1 MAQIIPAIIANNFEE
16 LERKLSQVEGL
27 VSWAQI
33 DVMDGVFTP
42 PKTFNNPSKL
52 SKLDTK
58 VNLEA
63 HLMIDRPENA
73 IKEWIDSPVK
83 RILIHYESTREMG
96 ALIKQI
102 KKDGK
107 EVGIALKIKT
117 ELAMLDLFI
126 ANIDVV
132 QFMGIDEIGYYG
144 HSFNPIVLEKIK
156 ALHERYPN
164 VTIEIDG
171 GVNLDNAPQI
181 IKAGAHNL
189 VAGSAIFKSEDVEKT
204 IKAFQNIT

>member
-1 MAQIIPAIIANNFEE
+1 MAEIIPAIIANDFNE
-16 LERKLSQVEGL
+16 LEGKLSQVEGL

-42 PKTFNNPSKL
+42 PTTFNNPSEL
-52 SKLDTK
+52 NKLDTK
-58 VNLEA
+58 INLEA
-63 HLMIDRPENA
+63 HLMIDRPENT
-73 IKEWIDSPVK
+73 IEDWINSSVK
-83 RILIHYESTREMG
+83 RILVHYESTREIG

-102 KKDGK
+102 KKADK
-107 EVGIALKIKT
+107 EVGIALKMKT
-117 ELAMLDLFI
+117 ELDMLDLFI
-126 ANIDVV
+126 ANLDVI
-132 QFMGIDEIGYYG
+132 QLMGIDEIGYYG

-171 GVNLDNAPQI
+171 GVSLDNAPQI

-189 VAGSAIFKSEDVEKT
+189 VAGSAIFKSGNVEKT